1 MLEMFGSNTER
12 LDLSSWGG
20 GGGKGKGKKTKLG
33 RMKIKHLQ
41 RR

>member
-12 LDLSSWGG
+12 RDLSSWGG
-20 GGGKGKGKKTKLG
+20 AGGSGKGKKMYLR

>member
-1 MLEMFGSNTER
+1 MLEMFGSNTVR
-12 LDLSSWGG
+12 RDLSSWGG
-20 GGGKGKGKKTKLG
+20 DGGRGKGKKTKLR

>member
-12 LDLSSWGG
+12 RDLSYWRSKEEAEEE
-20 GGGKGKGKKTKLG
+20 KG
-33 RMKIKHLQ
+33 